1 MHVPS
6 RTGVAKAA
14 LLITAGGLASRILG
28 LVREQLA
35 AGYFGAGDDVAAFQI
50 ADNVQ
55 TLLFDLVI
63 SGMLQAA
70 LVPVLVEFS
79 GIEDRHNLRRI
90 SGTIATVA
98 LISVGLAT
106 MLGWL
111 FTDRVV
117 EVMTSLGA
125 GEQNRSAQTVAI
137 TEHLVRIVLPGVLFL
152 AIGTVFSAVLY
163 SLGRPSGPAVA
174 LAARNLVVVIAILAL
189 ADRVGVESMAYGVLI
204 GGALVA
210 VIQLPWL
217 IRLDALPRPNLQI
230 LDPAVRQIGRL
241 YVPVFLGLIV
251 STVQVVVD
259 RNLAW
264 RAEAD
269 ALGAMRYATTLVQSV
284 LGLVAAAV
292 SLAALPVLA
301 THFSNRDEEAFDRT
315 LVQAVRLVTV
325 LIVPAVFGLA
335 ALSRPVV
342 GLLFEHGET
351 GASEAESIATV
362 LVAYLPGTL
371 FAAYDQILIYM
382 FYSRRST
389 WIPVLIGVM
398 SVGFYFVF
406 AGLLADRYGAAGLAI
421 ANSAQFV
428 SHALVLGLIA
438 RDRIR
443 RIWSQFSGLLAIALV
458 AAVTCAAIAYGA
470 YHLVDAVSAG
480 VVREFGSVLTPVAL
494 AGAVY
499 LAILAKSQIPELELI
514 RNRLSGRLPLR
525 QDRVV

>member
-1 MHVPS
+1 MHAPTRS
-6 RTGVAKAA
+6 GVAKAA

-35 AGYFGAGDDVAAFQI
+35 AGYFGAGDKVAAFQI

-70 LVPVLVEFS
+70 LVPVLVEFA
-79 GIEDRHNLRRI
+79 GLGDRHHLRRI

-98 LISVGLAT
+98 VLLVGLSTA
-106 MLGWL
+106 LGWI
-111 FTDRVV
+111 FTDRLVR
-117 EVMTSLGA
+117 VMTSLGA
-125 GEQNRSAQTVAI
+125 GDQSRSPETVAM
-137 TEHLVRIVLPGVLFL
+137 TEHMVRIVLPGVLFL
-152 AIGTVFSAVLY
+152 ALGTIFSAVLY
-163 SLGRPSGPAVA
+163 SLGRPSGPATA
-174 LAARNLVVVIAILAL
+174 LAARNLVVVVAILAL
-189 ADRVGVESMAYGVLI
+189 ADRLGVESMAYGVLI
-204 GGALVA
+204 GGVLVA

-217 IRLDALPRPNLQI
+217 IRLDAVPRPNLH
-230 LDPAVRQIGRL
+230 LRDPAVRHIGRL

-284 LGLVAAAV
+284 LGLVAAAI

-301 THFSNRDEEAFDRT
+301 THFAQRDEERFDQT
-315 LVQAVRLVTV
+315 LVLAVRMVTV
-325 LIVPAVFGLA
+325 LIIPAVFGLA

-351 GASEAESIATV
+351 GPSEASSITKV
-362 LVAYLPGTL
+362 LLAYLPGTL

-389 WIPVLIGVM
+389 WIPVLVGVF
-398 SVGFYFVF
+398 SVGAYFV
-406 AGLLADRYGAAGLAI
+406 AAALLADRYGAAGLAI

-428 SHALVLGLIA
+428 THTLVLGWIA
-438 RDRIR
+438 RERIG
-443 RIWSQFSGLLAIALV
+443 RIWQQFAGLLGMTAGGSLACAVVAYLSYRAISGM
-458 AAVTCAAIAYGA
+458 TSGI
-470 YHLVDAVSAG
+470 
-480 VVREFGSVLTPVAL
+480 VREFGAVLIPAAL
-494 AGAVY
+494 GGGVY
-499 LAILAKSQIPELELI
+499 LAVLAAARVPEIHLI
-514 RNRLSGRLPLR
+514 KDRVGARLPAL
-525 QDRVV
+525 